1 MTHIGDD
8 PHWDPFIKQQ
18 YHSADLSFTFLNSD
32 LSVII
37 LYADMENLNYV
48 IRLFFFKCQ
57 ITHEYALIPVVF
69 FKKDNP
75 VCFIHA

>member
-1 MTHIGDD
+1 MSGREFTQGRKGKPGILHCVTRHTVTHVGDD

-48 IRLFFFKCQ
+48 IRLFFFNAK
-57 ITHEYALIPVVF
+57 
-69 FKKDNP
+69 
-75 VCFIHA
+75 